1 MPYDLNL
8 PRTGLPRQTVTSAA
22 RLTGVSEKTIRR
34 RIKDGTLP
42 AYRIGRSIRIADD
55 DLLRLYERVDMTPTD
70 AQKRIQTLAEA
81 RKAQKSYKALRA
93 VQEAEDNST
102 VGGKHPN
109 AGELHSDPTANA
121 AIHRVDGPPV
131 VRVGPTGVQVAM
143 DKAKREA
150 KGGVTDGV
158 TELTYHDGR
167 ESEAWKEAMRLG

>member
-8 PRTGLPRQTVTSAA
+8 PRTGLPRQTRASAA
-22 RLTGVSEKTIRR
+22 RLTGMSEKTIDR

-42 AYRIGRSIRIADD
+42 AYRIGRSIRISDD
-55 DLLRLYERVDMTPTD
+55 DLLRLYERVDMAPTD
-70 AQKRIQTLAEA
+70 SQVRIQTLAEA
-81 RKAQKSYKALRA
+81 RKAQNSYKALRA
-93 VQEAEDNST
+93 VQEAEDNS
-102 VGGKHPN
+102 GGEHPN

-121 AIHRVDGPPV
+121 AIHRADGPPV